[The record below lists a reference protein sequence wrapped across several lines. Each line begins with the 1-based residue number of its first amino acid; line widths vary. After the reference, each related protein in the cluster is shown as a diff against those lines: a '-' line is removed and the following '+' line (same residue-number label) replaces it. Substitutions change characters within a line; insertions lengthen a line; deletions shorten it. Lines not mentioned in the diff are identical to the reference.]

1 MRARD
6 AVESNPYDMASY
18 TVFDQEK
25 LQEKNGA
32 PDEYT
37 IMLLTIQIQ
46 LDRINIDNKAPTA
59 VNIMAL
65 RYIADL
71 ATQASKIKDTTK

>member
-18 TVFDQEK
+18 TVLNQEK
-25 LQEKNGA
+25 LQEQGT

-37 IMLLTIQIQ
+37 ATLLTIQIQ
-46 LDRINIDNKAPTA
+46 LDRISIDHKAPTA
-59 VNIMAL
+59 VNVMAL
-65 RYIADL
+65 RYIAEL
-71 ATQASKIKDTTK
+71 ATQASKIKEQK